1 MCRTL
6 ETLVQR
12 RQVRGHLLASFAADQ
27 EQDEDRTDATAF
39 EVDRDGEA
47 RRGVAEGSTVASTM
61 ARMGPSIPAHPRVLG
76 ASMHTIPEVPG
87 RAAKPMLLAVTHR
100 TPRPGTPPL
109 PYAPHPHPLP
119 SRQPHR
125 TPPV

>member
-27 EQDEDRTDATAF
+27 EQEQDRTDATAF

-47 RRGVAEGSTVASTM
+47 RRGVAVGSTVASTM
-61 ARMGPSIPAHPRVLG
+61 ARMGPSIPAHPRGLG
-76 ASMHTIPEVPG
+76 ASMHAISAVTA
-87 RAAKPMLLAVTHR
+87 RAAKPLLLVLTR
-100 TPRPGTPPL
+100 R
-109 PYAPHPHPLP
+109 APT
-119 SRQPHR
+119 R
-125 TPPV
+125 